1 MTDANTYLIIAG
13 VVLALALLLWLLLR
27 PRRQRVIERE
37 ERPAEPYVARTDRPY
52 VDPPPADIVAPLV
65 TPAPAEQVDVAQPAV
80 PLPGDLAGIAFPP
93 GATDHTDELTRLKG
107 VGPKLEAM
115 LNDLGVTRFEQLAS
129 MSEEDLA
136 ALDARL
142 GAFAGRL
149 QRDRVAEQARYLAS
163 GDTAGFEATFGKLG

>member
-1 MTDANTYLIIAG
+1 
-13 VVLALALLLWLLLR
+13 
-27 PRRQRVIERE
+27 
-37 ERPAEPYVARTDRPY
+37 
-52 VDPPPADIVAPLV
+52 V